1 MRRKVEE
8 ADPYP
13 ILKIKMGFAGDVD
26 VLERIRAM
34 TDKPIRVDANEGWT
48 RAEALAR
55 LPALEDLGVELLE
68 QPVPAADREGLAL
81 VSGATAIPV
90 VADESCRTT
99 ADLAGLLGVVD
110 AVNVKLAKTGSIGE
124 AVRLMTA
131 ARALHFGV
139 FLGCMVES
147 SLGIAAAAHL
157 APLAGLGGP
166 GRPPAPLRRPVRGAP
181 ARGRPRAPGPRRP
194 RSGSPAEG
202 VEPPGTAFALTYA
215 RLRGALRSRTRQ
227 TIARQSLRSPGRSGW
242 GAGDAGAGFRYLR
255 FAQKSDPVSECLRE
269 KGSRNSAA
277 RGGQTGDRYAAAN
290 EQRQGGAERRTSCSA
305 LTEFCSRTMVLQ
317 HRNSRNRHRDALSQ
331 RSKPSMSFLNRF
343 WRIPALA
350 LVVALPIFSACADD
364 EGATPTDPSGP
375 TTGTISGPGDVVG
388 RRGRHRGRPR
398 RHVAG
403 YEHRSDRCERQLL
416 DHERPDSGR
425 LGLRTR

>member
-1 MRRKVEE
+1 MIAFEKRPVTLTPTHPFRIARSEHAAYHHWLVRVEQGGEEGWGEAAPSRRYGETAETVAAALDELLPLIGDDPYATARVERRLDGHLWENASAKTAISAALHDLIGRRHGLPLYRWLGLDLARVPPTSFTIGIAEPEEMRRKVEE
-8 ADPYP
+8 AAPYP
-13 ILKIKMGFAGDVD
+13 ILKIKMGFTGDVE

-55 LPALEDLGVELLE
+55 LPVLEELGGELLE

-157 APLAGLGGP
+157 APLADWVDLDGHLLLSDDPFEGLRLEDGRVLPDPDAPGLG
-166 GRPPAPLRRPVRGAP
+166 VRLKA
-181 ARGRPRAPGPRRP
+181 
-194 RSGSPAEG
+194 
-202 VEPPGTAFALTYA
+202 
-215 RLRGALRSRTRQ
+215 
-227 TIARQSLRSPGRSGW
+227 
-242 GAGDAGAGFRYLR
+242 
-255 FAQKSDPVSECLRE
+255 
-269 KGSRNSAA
+269 
-277 RGGQTGDRYAAAN
+277 
-290 EQRQGGAERRTSCSA
+290 
-305 LTEFCSRTMVLQ
+305 
-317 HRNSRNRHRDALSQ
+317 
-331 RSKPSMSFLNRF
+331 
-343 WRIPALA
+343 
-350 LVVALPIFSACADD
+350 
-364 EGATPTDPSGP
+364 
-375 TTGTISGPGDVVG
+375 
-388 RRGRHRGRPR
+388 
-398 RHVAG
+398 
-403 YEHRSDRCERQLL
+403 
-416 DHERPDSGR
+416 
-425 LGLRTR
+425 

>member
-1 MRRKVEE
+1 MIAWDKRPVTLTPTHPFRIARSEHAAYHHWLVRVEHDGDEGWGEAAPSRRYGETAESVAAALEDLLPHIGDDPYATGAIERRLDGHLWENASAKTAISAALYDLVGRRHGLPLYRWLGLDLARVPPTSFTIGIAEPEEMRRKVEE
-8 ADPYP
+8 ASAYP
-13 ILKIKMGFAGDVD
+13 ILKIKMGFADDVE

-68 QPVPAADREGLAL
+68 QPVPAADRDGLAL

-157 APLAGLGGP
+157 APLADWVDLDGHLLLSDDPFEGLRLEAGRVLPDPDAPGLG
-166 GRPPAPLRRPVRGAP
+166 V
-181 ARGRPRAPGPRRP
+181 RPRA
-194 RSGSPAEG
+194 
-202 VEPPGTAFALTYA
+202 
-215 RLRGALRSRTRQ
+215 
-227 TIARQSLRSPGRSGW
+227 
-242 GAGDAGAGFRYLR
+242 
-255 FAQKSDPVSECLRE
+255 
-269 KGSRNSAA
+269 
-277 RGGQTGDRYAAAN
+277 
-290 EQRQGGAERRTSCSA
+290 
-305 LTEFCSRTMVLQ
+305 
-317 HRNSRNRHRDALSQ
+317 
-331 RSKPSMSFLNRF
+331 
-343 WRIPALA
+343 
-350 LVVALPIFSACADD
+350 
-364 EGATPTDPSGP
+364 
-375 TTGTISGPGDVVG
+375 
-388 RRGRHRGRPR
+388 
-398 RHVAG
+398 
-403 YEHRSDRCERQLL
+403 
-416 DHERPDSGR
+416 
-425 LGLRTR
+425 

>member
-1 MRRKVEE
+1 MIAWDKRPVTLTPTHPFRIARSEHAAYHHWLVRIEEGGDEGWGEAAPSRRYGETAESVAAALEDLLPLIGDDPYATGAIERRLDGHLWENASAKTAISAALYDLVGRRHGLPLYRWLGLDLARVPPTSFTIGIAEPEEMRRKVEE
-8 ADPYP
+8 ASAYP
-13 ILKIKMGFAGDVD
+13 ILKIKMGFAGDVE

-68 QPVPAADREGLAL
+68 QPVPAADRDGLAL

-157 APLAGLGGP
+157 APLADWVDLDGHLLLSDDPFEGLRLEDGRVLPDPDAPGLG
-166 GRPPAPLRRPVRGAP
+166 V
-181 ARGRPRAPGPRRP
+181 RPRA
-194 RSGSPAEG
+194 
-202 VEPPGTAFALTYA
+202 
-215 RLRGALRSRTRQ
+215 
-227 TIARQSLRSPGRSGW
+227 
-242 GAGDAGAGFRYLR
+242 
-255 FAQKSDPVSECLRE
+255 
-269 KGSRNSAA
+269 
-277 RGGQTGDRYAAAN
+277 
-290 EQRQGGAERRTSCSA
+290 
-305 LTEFCSRTMVLQ
+305 
-317 HRNSRNRHRDALSQ
+317 
-331 RSKPSMSFLNRF
+331 
-343 WRIPALA
+343 
-350 LVVALPIFSACADD
+350 
-364 EGATPTDPSGP
+364 
-375 TTGTISGPGDVVG
+375 
-388 RRGRHRGRPR
+388 
-398 RHVAG
+398 
-403 YEHRSDRCERQLL
+403 
-416 DHERPDSGR
+416 
-425 LGLRTR
+425 